1 MMNEKT
7 NYNLVNNIN
16 NIQSNNKIKL
26 RFAFTTGEAFFI
38 DCKNEEKLSDIINRF
53 KEINNIKEP
62 MNIAITNGEKIKDKE
77 KKLNELG
84 IENNQLILFISQI
97 KNNEK
102 EIIEKKKQ
110 FHLTEDE
117 KIQLKK
123 WLKEYKENK
132 IINKEKDID
141 SFFKY
146 TKQKEKISSIDVKE
160 HPHKLVYCISIL
172 NWKCSLC
179 DINYTK
185 EKAKYY
191 CCICDFNMCDK
202 CHSKTNCTKK
212 KAFPEGIIKPSNSN
226 INNQFLDTKHHKLHK
241 LFYCRTS
248 RSVIGYSKWMCNNC
262 NKTFK
267 NDIWSFY
274 CTQCDFDLCSVCAGF
289 M

>member
-7 NYNLVNNIN
+7 NNNLVDNIN
-16 NIQSNNKIKL
+16 NLQSNNEIKL

-62 MNIAITNGEKIKDKE
+62 MNIAITNGDKIKDKE

-141 SFFKY
+141 TFFKY

-202 CHSKTNCTKK
+202 CHTKGEYIKK
-212 KAFPEGIIKPSNSN
+212 KIFPEGITPSNIDIKN
-226 INNQFLDTKHHKLHK
+226 PILKYNNHEHPLI
-241 LFYCRTS
+241 YCRSS
-248 RSVIGYSKWMCNNC
+248 RSVIRYNTWICDICDCKY
-262 NKTFK
+262 K

-274 CTQCDFDLCSVCAGF
+274 CTQCDYDLCTKCAGF
-289 M
+289 

>member
-7 NYNLVNNIN
+7 NYNLVDNIN
-16 NIQSNNKIKL
+16 NLQSNNEIKL

-77 KKLNELG
+77 KILNELG

-160 HPHKLVYCISIL
+160 HPHKLVYCISIS

-202 CHSKTNCTKK
+202 CHTKGEYIKK
-212 KAFPEGIIKPSNSN
+212 KIFPEGITPSNIDIKN
-226 INNQFLDTKHHKLHK
+226 PILKYNNHEHPLI
-241 LFYCRTS
+241 YCRSS
-248 RSVIGYSKWMCNNC
+248 RSVIRYNTWICDICECKY
-262 NKTFK
+262 K

-274 CTQCDFDLCSVCAGF
+274 CTQCDYDLCTKCAGF
-289 M
+289 

>member
-16 NIQSNNKIKL
+16 NSQSNNEIKL
-26 RFAFTTGEAFFI
+26 RFAFTTGETFFI

-202 CHSKTNCTKK
+202 CHTKGEYIKK
-212 KAFPEGIIKPSNSN
+212 KIFPEGITPSNIDIKN
-226 INNQFLDTKHHKLHK
+226 PILKYNNHEHPLI
-241 LFYCRTS
+241 YCRSS
-248 RSVIGYSKWMCNNC
+248 RSVIRYNTWICDICECKY
-262 NKTFK
+262 K

-274 CTQCDFDLCSVCAGF
+274 CTQCDYDLCTKCAGF
-289 M
+289 

>member
-7 NYNLVNNIN
+7 NNNLVDNIN
-16 NIQSNNKIKL
+16 NSQSNNEIKL
-26 RFAFTTGEAFFI
+26 RFAFTTGETFFI

-202 CHSKTNCTKK
+202 CHTKGEYIKK
-212 KAFPEGIIKPSNSN
+212 KIFPEGITPSNIDIKN
-226 INNQFLDTKHHKLHK
+226 PILKYNNHEHPLI
-241 LFYCRTS
+241 YCRSS
-248 RSVIGYSKWMCNNC
+248 RSVIRYNTWICDICDCKY
-262 NKTFK
+262 K

-274 CTQCDFDLCSVCAGF
+274 CTQCDYDLCTKCAGF
-289 M
+289 

>member
-16 NIQSNNKIKL
+16 NLQSNNEIKL

-202 CHSKTNCTKK
+202 CHTKGEYIKK
-212 KAFPEGIIKPSNSN
+212 KIFPEGITPSNIDIKN
-226 INNQFLDTKHHKLHK
+226 PILKYNNHEHPLI
-241 LFYCRTS
+241 YCRSS
-248 RSVIGYSKWMCNNC
+248 RSVIRYNTWICDICECKY
-262 NKTFK
+262 K

-274 CTQCDFDLCSVCAGF
+274 CTQCDYDLCTKCAGF
-289 M
+289 

>member
-16 NIQSNNKIKL
+16 NLQSNNEIKL

-62 MNIAITNGEKIKDKE
+62 MNIAITNGDKIKDKE

-202 CHSKTNCTKK
+202 CHTKGEYIKK
-212 KAFPEGIIKPSNSN
+212 KIFPEGITPSNIDIKN
-226 INNQFLDTKHHKLHK
+226 PILKYNNHEHPLI
-241 LFYCRTS
+241 YCRSS
-248 RSVIGYSKWMCNNC
+248 RSVIRYNTWICDICECKY
-262 NKTFK
+262 K

-274 CTQCDFDLCSVCAGF
+274 CTQCDYDLCTKCAGF
-289 M
+289 

>member
-7 NYNLVNNIN
+7 NNNLVDNIN
-16 NIQSNNKIKL
+16 NLQSNNKIKL

-62 MNIAITNGEKIKDKE
+62 MNIAITNGDKIKDKE

-202 CHSKTNCTKK
+202 CHTKGEYIKK
-212 KAFPEGIIKPSNSN
+212 KIFPEGITPAN
-226 INNQFLDTKHHKLHK
+226 IDSKNPILKYINHEHPLI
-241 LFYCRTS
+241 YCRSS
-248 RSVIGYSKWMCNNC
+248 RSVIRYNTWICDICECKY
-262 NKTFK
+262 K

-274 CTQCDFDLCSVCAGF
+274 CTQCDYDLCTKCAGF
-289 M
+289 

>member
-16 NIQSNNKIKL
+16 NSQSNNEIKL

-62 MNIAITNGEKIKDKE
+62 MNIAITNGDKIKDKE

-160 HPHKLVYCISIL
+160 HPHKLVYCISIS

-202 CHSKTNCTKK
+202 CHTKGEYIKK
-212 KAFPEGIIKPSNSN
+212 KIFPEGITPSNIDIKN
-226 INNQFLDTKHHKLHK
+226 PILKYNNHEHPLI
-241 LFYCRTS
+241 YCRSS
-248 RSVIGYSKWMCNNC
+248 RSVIRYNTWICDICECKY
-262 NKTFK
+262 K

-274 CTQCDFDLCSVCAGF
+274 CTQCDYDLCTKCAGF
-289 M
+289 

>member
-16 NIQSNNKIKL
+16 NLQSNNEIKL
-26 RFAFTTGEAFFI
+26 RFAFTTGETFFI

-132 IINKEKDID
+132 LINKEKDID

-202 CHSKTNCTKK
+202 CHTKGEYIKK
-212 KAFPEGIIKPSNSN
+212 KIFPEGITPSNIDIKN
-226 INNQFLDTKHHKLHK
+226 PILKYNNHEHPLI
-241 LFYCRTS
+241 YCRSS
-248 RSVIGYSKWMCNNC
+248 RSVIRYNTWICDICDCKY
-262 NKTFK
+262 K

-274 CTQCDFDLCSVCAGF
+274 CTQCDYDLCTKCAGF
-289 M
+289 

>member
-16 NIQSNNKIKL
+16 NLQSNNKIKL

-62 MNIAITNGEKIKDKE
+62 MNIAITNGDKIKDKE

-202 CHSKTNCTKK
+202 CHTKGEYIKK
-212 KAFPEGIIKPSNSN
+212 KIFPEGITPSNIDIKN
-226 INNQFLDTKHHKLHK
+226 PILKYNNHEHPLI
-241 LFYCRTS
+241 YCRSS
-248 RSVIGYSKWMCNNC
+248 RSVIRYNTWICDICECKY
-262 NKTFK
+262 K

-274 CTQCDFDLCSVCAGF
+274 CTQCDYDLCTKCAGF
-289 M
+289 

>member
-7 NYNLVNNIN
+7 NYNLVDNIN
-16 NIQSNNKIKL
+16 NSQSNNEIKL
-26 RFAFTTGEAFFI
+26 RFAFTTGETFFI

-202 CHSKTNCTKK
+202 CHTKGEYIKK
-212 KAFPEGIIKPSNSN
+212 KIFPEGITPSNIDIKN
-226 INNQFLDTKHHKLHK
+226 PILKYNNHEHPLI
-241 LFYCRTS
+241 YCRSS
-248 RSVIGYSKWMCNNC
+248 RSVIRYNTWICDICECKY
-262 NKTFK
+262 K

-274 CTQCDFDLCSVCAGF
+274 CTQCDYDLCTKCAGF
-289 M
+289 

>member
-7 NYNLVNNIN
+7 NYNLVDNIN
-16 NIQSNNKIKL
+16 NLQSNNEIKL

-62 MNIAITNGEKIKDKE
+62 MNIAITNGDKIKDKE

-202 CHSKTNCTKK
+202 CHTKGEYIKK
-212 KAFPEGIIKPSNSN
+212 KIFPEGITPSNIDIKN
-226 INNQFLDTKHHKLHK
+226 PILKYNNHEHPLI
-241 LFYCRTS
+241 YCRSS
-248 RSVIGYSKWMCNNC
+248 RSVIRYNTWICDICDCKY
-262 NKTFK
+262 K

-274 CTQCDFDLCSVCAGF
+274 CTQCDYDLCTKCAGF
-289 M
+289 

>member
-7 NYNLVNNIN
+7 NYNLVDNIN
-16 NIQSNNKIKL
+16 NLQSNNEIKL

-62 MNIAITNGEKIKDKE
+62 MNIAITNGDKIKDKE

-160 HPHKLVYCISIL
+160 HPHKLVYCISIS

-202 CHSKTNCTKK
+202 CHTKGEYIKK
-212 KAFPEGIIKPSNSN
+212 KIFPEGITPSNIDIKN
-226 INNQFLDTKHHKLHK
+226 PILKYNNHEHPLI
-241 LFYCRTS
+241 YCRSS
-248 RSVIGYSKWMCNNC
+248 RSVIRYNTWICDICECKY
-262 NKTFK
+262 K

-274 CTQCDFDLCSVCAGF
+274 CTQCDYDLCTKCAGF
-289 M
+289 

>member
-16 NIQSNNKIKL
+16 NSQSNNEIKL

-62 MNIAITNGEKIKDKE
+62 MNIAITNGDKIKDKE

-202 CHSKTNCTKK
+202 CHTKGEYIKK
-212 KAFPEGIIKPSNSN
+212 KIFPEGITPSNIDIKN
-226 INNQFLDTKHHKLHK
+226 PILKYNNHEHPLI
-241 LFYCRTS
+241 YCRSS
-248 RSVIGYSKWMCNNC
+248 RSVIRYNTWICDICECKY
-262 NKTFK
+262 K

-274 CTQCDFDLCSVCAGF
+274 CTQCDYDLCTKCAGF
-289 M
+289 

>member
-7 NYNLVNNIN
+7 TYNLVNNIN
-16 NIQSNNKIKL
+16 NSQSNNEIKL
-26 RFAFTTGEAFFI
+26 RFAFTTGETFFI

-123 WLKEYKENK
+123 WLKQYKENK

-202 CHSKTNCTKK
+202 CHTKGEYIKK
-212 KAFPEGIIKPSNSN
+212 KIFPEGITPSNIDIKN
-226 INNQFLDTKHHKLHK
+226 PILKYNNHEHPLI
-241 LFYCRTS
+241 YCRSS
-248 RSVIGYSKWMCNNC
+248 RSVIRYNTWICDICECKY
-262 NKTFK
+262 K

-274 CTQCDFDLCSVCAGF
+274 CTQCDYDLCTKCAGF
-289 M
+289 

>member
-16 NIQSNNKIKL
+16 NSQSNNEIKL
-26 RFAFTTGEAFFI
+26 RFAFTTGETFFI

-62 MNIAITNGEKIKDKE
+62 MNIAITNGDKIKDKE

-202 CHSKTNCTKK
+202 CHTKGEYIKK
-212 KAFPEGIIKPSNSN
+212 KIFPEGITPSNIDIKN
-226 INNQFLDTKHHKLHK
+226 PILKYNNHEHPLI
-241 LFYCRTS
+241 YCRSS
-248 RSVIGYSKWMCNNC
+248 RSVIRYNTWICDICECKY
-262 NKTFK
+262 K

-274 CTQCDFDLCSVCAGF
+274 FTQCDYDLCTKCAGF
-289 M
+289 

>member
-16 NIQSNNKIKL
+16 NLQSNNKIKL

-62 MNIAITNGEKIKDKE
+62 MNIAITNGDKIKDKE

-141 SFFKY
+141 TFFKY

-202 CHSKTNCTKK
+202 CHTKGEYIKK
-212 KAFPEGIIKPSNSN
+212 KIFPEGITPSNIDIKN
-226 INNQFLDTKHHKLHK
+226 PILKYNNHEHPLI
-241 LFYCRTS
+241 YCRSS
-248 RSVIGYSKWMCNNC
+248 RSVIRYNTWICDICDCKY
-262 NKTFK
+262 K

-274 CTQCDFDLCSVCAGF
+274 CTQCDYDLCTKCAGF
-289 M
+289 

>member
-16 NIQSNNKIKL
+16 NLQSNNEIKL
-26 RFAFTTGEAFFI
+26 RFAFTTGETFFI

-62 MNIAITNGEKIKDKE
+62 MNIAITNGDKIKDKE

-202 CHSKTNCTKK
+202 CHTKGEYIKK
-212 KAFPEGIIKPSNSN
+212 KIFPEGITPSNIDIKN
-226 INNQFLDTKHHKLHK
+226 PILKYNNHEHPLI
-241 LFYCRTS
+241 YCRSS
-248 RSVIGYSKWMCNNC
+248 RSVIRYNTWICDICDCKY
-262 NKTFK
+262 K

-274 CTQCDFDLCSVCAGF
+274 CTQCDYDLCTKCAGF
-289 M
+289 

>member
-16 NIQSNNKIKL
+16 NLQSNNEIKL
-26 RFAFTTGEAFFI
+26 RFAFTTGETFFI

-62 MNIAITNGEKIKDKE
+62 MNIAITNGDKIKDKE

-202 CHSKTNCTKK
+202 CHTKGEYIKK
-212 KAFPEGIIKPSNSN
+212 KIFPEGITPSNIDIKN
-226 INNQFLDTKHHKLHK
+226 PILKFNNHEHPLI
-241 LFYCRTS
+241 YCRSS
-248 RSVIGYSKWMCNNC
+248 RSVIRYNTWICDICECKY
-262 NKTFK
+262 K

-274 CTQCDFDLCSVCAGF
+274 CTQCDYDLCTKCAGF
-289 M
+289 

>member
-16 NIQSNNKIKL
+16 NLQSNNEIKL

-62 MNIAITNGEKIKDKE
+62 MNIAITNGDKIKDKE

-97 KNNEK
+97 KYNEK

-202 CHSKTNCTKK
+202 CHTKGEYIKK
-212 KAFPEGIIKPSNSN
+212 KIFPEGITPSNIDIKN
-226 INNQFLDTKHHKLHK
+226 PILKYNNHEHPLI
-241 LFYCRTS
+241 YCRSS
-248 RSVIGYSKWMCNNC
+248 RSVIRYNTWICDICDCKY
-262 NKTFK
+262 K

-274 CTQCDFDLCSVCAGF
+274 CTQCDYDLCTKCAGF
-289 M
+289 

>member
-7 NYNLVNNIN
+7 NYNLVDNIN
-16 NIQSNNKIKL
+16 NLQSNNKIKL

-62 MNIAITNGEKIKDKE
+62 MNIAITNGDKIKDKE

-202 CHSKTNCTKK
+202 CHTKGEYIKK
-212 KAFPEGIIKPSNSN
+212 KIFPEGITPSNIDIKN
-226 INNQFLDTKHHKLHK
+226 PILKYNNHEHPLI
-241 LFYCRTS
+241 YCRSS
-248 RSVIGYSKWMCNNC
+248 RSVIRYNTWICDICECKY
-262 NKTFK
+262 K

-274 CTQCDFDLCSVCAGF
+274 CTQCDYDLCTKCAGF
-289 M
+289 

>member
-7 NYNLVNNIN
+7 NNNLVDNIN
-16 NIQSNNKIKL
+16 NLQSNNEIKL

-62 MNIAITNGEKIKDKE
+62 MNIAITNGDKIKDKE

-202 CHSKTNCTKK
+202 CHTKGEYIKK
-212 KAFPEGIIKPSNSN
+212 KIFPEGITPSNIDIKN
-226 INNQFLDTKHHKLHK
+226 PILKYNNHEHPLI
-241 LFYCRTS
+241 YCRSS
-248 RSVIGYSKWMCNNC
+248 RSVIRYNTWICDICECKY
-262 NKTFK
+262 K

-274 CTQCDFDLCSVCAGF
+274 CTQCDYDLCTKCAGF
-289 M
+289 